1 MDLNNIFFEKR
12 NKTRN
17 YLHFDKKISSEKLY
31 DYISKS
37 ENIEKHS
44 FYPFISYKLN
54 ERKIKNKNGKLTVN
68 NKERLINYP
77 SHIDSNIYAYYS
89 KKIEKNMNFF

>member
-31 DYISKS
+31 DYISNS

-54 ERKIKNKNGKLTVN
+54 ERKIKNKNGNLTVN

-89 KKIEKNMNFF
+89 KK